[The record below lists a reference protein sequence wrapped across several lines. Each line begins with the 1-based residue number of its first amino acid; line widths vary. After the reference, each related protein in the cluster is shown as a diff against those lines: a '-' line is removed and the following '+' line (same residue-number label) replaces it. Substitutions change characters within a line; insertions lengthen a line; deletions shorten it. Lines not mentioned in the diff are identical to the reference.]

1 MGEAAC
7 EPADERNN
15 MTPRE
20 PTRAAVEAAE
30 KLHPEYSDEWWKTIA
45 QKSDRYGELYAT
57 ARIKRNVT
65 RAIIQTA
72 IDSATAPLAER
83 VRALEEDKRRLD
95 WLEVQE
101 EKTGRYIWEH
111 DDPPRSKP
119 YPGGHFIAVNHEC
132 SPFYGETYREAIDAA
147 MKAEADSALA
157 APEGKNL

>member
-15 MTPRE
+15 MTTRE
-20 PTRAAVEAAE
+20 PTSAAVDAAE

-72 IDSATAPLAER
+72 IDTATAPLEARLAAAE
-83 VRALEEDKRRLD
+83 
-95 WLEVQE
+95 
-101 EKTGRYIWEH
+101 T
-111 DDPPRSKP
+111 
-119 YPGGHFIAVNHEC
+119 
-132 SPFYGETYREAIDAA
+132 
-147 MKAEADSALA
+147 ALA
-157 APEGKNL
+157 AARLLNSRSINHENTNLPPNRP